1 MRPNPWKFY
10 PGCLKRYKNCLPSC
24 CWSGPCCSSF
34 SFLCWCFMLIFNL
47 CLVYSKLPM
56 SLDCPFLISPYRY
69 IYRLISLFW
78 DTIRWKLTVL
88 NIELLRSFI
97 LTYHNIPHSL
107 LLVCFLVMLKL
118 FGTMYICF
126 VFESHSNVEKWTRSI
141 FKVVIWS
148 RAIFSKKLLTIST
161 KYWTVIDICYF
172 VVYMSLLCTII
183 FVMSFFTFNVIF
195 LVCRFSR
202 YIFCDQESHV
212 LTTG

>member
-1 MRPNPWKFY
+1 MRPNPWKCY
-10 PGCLKRYKNCLPSC
+10 PGCFIRYKNCLPS
-24 CWSGPCCSSF
+24 WPPGFTPSVLVGFVLLIIQF
-34 SFLCWCFMLIFNL
+34 SV
-47 CLVYSKLPM
+47 LVFHAYFQPVSCVPEVADVVGLSILNYSLPFYP
-56 SLDCPFLISPYRY
+56 SLNFSALKYH
-69 IYRLISLFW
+69 SLKT
-78 DTIRWKLTVL
+78 DVL
-88 NIELLRSFI
+88 NIDLLRSFI

-126 VFESHSNVEKWTRSI
+126 VFESHFNVEKWTRSI

-148 RAIFSKKLLTIST
+148 REIFSKKLLTIST
-161 KYWTVIDICYF
+161 KFWTVIDICYF

-202 YIFCDQESHV
+202 
-212 LTTG
+212 